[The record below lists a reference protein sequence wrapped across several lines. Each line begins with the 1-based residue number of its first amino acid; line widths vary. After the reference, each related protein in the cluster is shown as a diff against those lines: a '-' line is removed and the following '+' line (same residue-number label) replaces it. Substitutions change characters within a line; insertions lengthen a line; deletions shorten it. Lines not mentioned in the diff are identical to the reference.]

1 MSDPVG
7 PQRRL
12 HVVTHTHW
20 DREWY
25 ATYQEFRLRLV
36 RLVDRLLDQLDAE
49 PDYRSFLL
57 DAQAVVLEDY
67 LEVRPEQG
75 ARLQAALRT
84 GRLEVGPWYVQPDQS
99 LVGGESLIR
108 NFLAGRRVANSAGAP
123 GGGLRVGYLPD
134 MFGHIGQMPQVLRGF
149 GIDNAVLWRG
159 ISGDGAP
166 AEFVW
171 DGPDGSSLLVLHLPD
186 RTGYSMAHRLKAD
199 PREALRQIVDLW
211 PDLDPGTHTPLR
223 LLLVGCDHV
232 EPQRDLAALLAAV
245 AALEGAPAAVVHDG
259 LGSYVDRLRA
269 ALQTEGLLPADWSSS
284 GLGPV
289 GLQRRSGE
297 LRDTNRSERGGFN
310 FLLPNVLSS
319 RQPLKARNASVERA
333 LVTWAEPLS
342 ALAHLYG
349 APSAS
354 AFLRLAWRQL
364 LQNHPH
370 DSIGGC
376 SRDEVHR
383 AMAAR
388 FDAAAEIAE
397 QVTLES
403 AARLALRVNTA
414 DLPVEGRPVLLLNP
428 TAQSRREVVDVRVDL
443 VPGSWR
449 DLEVLGPDGSSV
461 PAQVVERRDT
471 FRAHGMPDSELFGV
485 VVANPAAAPALD
497 SGWFTA
503 FEGCQQVRLRLLAE
517 VAAMGWS
524 TYRVRPVR
532 RGRLQRESLRTGPL
546 AADNGRIALE
556 WTPQGELTLRNHADG
571 RVWSGCLQLQDSG
584 DAGDGYCYAP
594 PPEDSVRVWQP
605 RGVAVV
611 EDGPVAVRFRLEGDF
626 VLPAGLEPGR
636 RRRGDTMV
644 ACPVAIDVTL
654 AAGAPLVDVAV
665 RFTNLVRDHRLRL
678 VVPTGLRPQRSRAQM
693 QWDIVERP
701 TAVDHPPEAVWIED
715 APAQHPTHGFVD
727 AAETPGGAGFAVI
740 GWGLYEYELTPRG
753 ELALTLLRAVGHL
766 GAPEPLTII
775 NGAGPG
781 YTTPEGQLPGETLE
795 LHAALVPHG
804 PRADLW
810 ALARAWQQPVRAFPQ
825 SRHPGELGLAG
836 SWLELPVGAD
846 VSALKEAE
854 DGDGVVLR
862 LFNPSECPL
871 AGRVRLNAA
880 ATAIE
885 GVRLDETATGG
896 LAVDPDGGVPLT
908 IGPRALAGSRW
919 RSQSR
924 PPT

>member
-1 MSDPVG
+1 MDGHAEEP
-7 PQRRL
+7 REL
-12 HVVTHTHW
+12 YVVTHTHW

-36 RLVDRLLDQLDAE
+36 RLLDRLLDQLDAE

-57 DAQAVVLEDY
+57 DAQSVVLEDY
-67 LEVRPEQG
+67 LELRPEQAG
-75 ARLQAALRT
+75 RLRT
-84 GRLEVGPWYVQPDQS
+84 AIHSGRLEVGPWYVQPDQS
-99 LVGGESLIR
+99 LVGGESLVR
-108 NFLAGRRVANSAGAP
+108 NFLAGRRVAAAAGAP

-159 ISGDGAP
+159 ISGEAAP

-186 RTGYSMAHRLKAD
+186 RRGYSMLHRLKAD
-199 PREALRQIVDLW
+199 PAEALRQIGDLW
-211 PDLDPGTHTPLR
+211 PDLDPGAHTPLR
-223 LLLVGCDHV
+223 LLLVGSDHV
-232 EPQRDLAALLAAV
+232 EPQRGLAGLLAEV
-245 AALEGAPAAVVHDG
+245 AALDGAPGVVAHDG
-259 LGSYVDRLRA
+259 LGAYVDRLRA
-269 ALQTEGLLPADWSSS
+269 ALRERGLLPDDWSGSAQ
-284 GLGPV
+284 GMV
-289 GLQRRSGE
+289 GLPRRSGE

-319 RQPLKARNASVERA
+319 RQPLKARNAAVERA

-342 ALAHLYG
+342 ALARLYG

-383 AMAAR
+383 AMGAR
-388 FDAAAEIAE
+388 FDAAEEIAE

-403 AARLALRVNTA
+403 AARLALRMNTA
-414 DLPVEGRPVLLLNP
+414 DLPPEGRPLVLLNP
-428 TAQSRREVVDVRVDL
+428 TAQARHEVVDVLVDL
-443 VPGSWR
+443 APGSWR
-449 DLEVLGPDGSSV
+449 DLEVLGPDGGSV
-461 PAQVVERRDT
+461 PAQVVERRDA
-471 FRAHGMPDSELFGV
+471 FRARGMPESDLFGV
-485 VVANPAAAPALD
+485 VVANPAVAPAAD

-503 FEGCQQVRLRLLAE
+503 FERCQQVRLRLQAD
-517 VAAMGWS
+517 VPAMGWS

-532 RGRLQRESLRTGPL
+532 RGRVHRGTLRTGPL
-546 AADNGRIALE
+546 SADNGRIALE
-556 WTPQGELTLRNHADG
+556 CTPQGELTLRNHADG
-571 RVWSGCLQLQDSG
+571 RVWRGCLQLQDGG

-594 PPEDSVRVWQP
+594 PAEDRVLVWQP

-611 EDGPVAVRFRLEGDF
+611 EDGPVAVRLRLEGDF
-626 VLPAGLEPGR
+626 VLPAALEPGR
-636 RRRGDTMV
+636 RRRADATA
-644 ACPVAIDVTL
+644 ACPVAVDVTL

-665 RFTNLVRDHRLRL
+665 RFTNLACDHRLRL
-678 VVPTGLRPQRSRAQM
+678 VVPTGLRPVRSRAQM
-693 QWDIVERP
+693 QWDFVERP

-715 APAQHPTHGFVD
+715 APSQHPTHGLVD
-727 AAETPGGAGFAVI
+727 ASEAPGGAGFALV

-766 GAPEPLTII
+766 GAPEPLTIV

-781 YTTPEGQLPGETLE
+781 YATPDGQLPGETLE

-804 PRADLW
+804 PQADSDLW
-810 ALARAWQQPVRAFPQ
+810 SLARAWQQPVRAFPQ
-825 SRHPGELGLAG
+825 SRHPGELGLTG
-836 SWLELPVGAD
+836 SWMELPAGAD

-862 LFNPSECPL
+862 LFNPAQRPL
-871 AGRVRLNAA
+871 SGAVSMAPA
-880 ATAIE
+880 ATAVE
-885 GVRLDETATGG
+885 TVRLDETSIAG
-896 LAVDPDGGVPLT
+896 LAAGPDGAVAVR

-919 RSQSR
+919 RGPS
-924 PPT
+924 